1 MNSRR
6 APGVG
11 RRAAMQTTGLV
22 ALAAGLGLG
31 STGAPAAAQSSAA
44 SGIVGTWHLRVAP
57 EPQATANRVELQQL
71 GVFIPG
77 GVFLILVS
85 PIDQTVDQETPEYSG
100 SWGGQWLQLPDG
112 SVRARAIQL
121 VYDPRAVVTAQEM
134 STFTL
139 AYNGAT
145 DTLTGTAEWREVDPD
160 GTVRRTRTA
169 SITGTRVGIEG

>member
-1 MNSRR
+1 MSSQRGPGVSRR
-6 APGVG
+6 AAV
-11 RRAAMQTTGLV
+11 QTSGLA

-57 EPQATANRVELQQL
+57 MLPATTDRVELEHL

-77 GVFLILVS
+77 GVFLILDS
-85 PIDQTVDQETPEYSG
+85 PIDQTFDQEPADYPG

-139 AYNGAT
+139 AYNGGT
-145 DTLTGTAEWREVDPD
+145 DTLTGTAEWREVGPD
-160 GTVRRTRTA
+160 DTVRRTRTV
-169 SITGTRVGIEG
+169 SITATRVGVEG